1 MKYEATLRCIIY
13 INYSRL
19 DAFSN
24 EAEVVRVDQMAVMT
38 NDPKF
43 GVNAATFR

>member
-1 MKYEATLRCIIY
+1 MPFQMKLEVD
-13 INYSRL
+13 RL
-19 DAFSN
+19 Y
-24 EAEVVRVDQMAVMT
+24 QMAVMT